1 MDSTNVAFPEIL
13 KKCRKIIVTKT
24 SQGLN
29 LFGNSARNC
38 YIKVKTKLTLRRNQS
53 QVSAIFVIT
62 TRTGGMGC
70 VSQKFYV
77 NLYAKFHAELYSKN
91 LSWYS

>member
-1 MDSTNVAFPEIL
+1 MDSTIVAFPEIL
-13 KKCRKIIVTKT
+13 KKCRKTIVTKT

-53 QVSAIFVIT
+53 QVSKIFVIT
-62 TRTGGMGC
+62 TRTGGMGYMFPK
-70 VSQKFYV
+70 SFM
-77 NLYAKFHAELYSKN
+77 
-91 LSWYS
+91 